1 MSDIINDIFN
11 KGTELVPVVQPDNKN
26 TFLLTEDEC
35 AFVNALNL
43 QTGALKTML
52 ISIVSSVE
60 EHMSTQ
66 VKVLEDM
73 KDQFITAL
81 VQKNISKPA
90 EILGAV
96 EIDLPNKLLVI
107 KPKEEEQPQ

>member
-1 MSDIINDIFN
+1 MSNIINDIFN
-11 KGTELVPVVQPDNKN
+11 KGAELAPVVQPDNKN

-43 QTGALKTML
+43 QTGGLKTML

-73 KDQFITAL
+73 KDQFIKAL

-90 EILGAV
+90 EMLGTV

-107 KPKEEEQPQ
+107 RPKEEEQPQ